1 MKGKK
6 ILYISSEVIPYMPQT
21 EIATMTYALPKM
33 VNEHGG
39 QTRIFIPKYGIINER
54 RHQLHEVIRLSGI
67 NLIIDDMDMPLIL
80 KVASIPKERMQ
91 VYFIDS
97 EDYFKNRLVKF
108 DKNNKLYK
116 DNDER
121 SIFFAKGVI
130 ETIKKL
136 NWAPDLIHV
145 HGWIASLLPL
155 YLKNFYKDD
164 PMFEKTKVIV
174 SLYDNQIKGKLDKK
188 VVDKLKFDE
197 IQDKNLSILDD
208 PTYENLYKISLA
220 LADGV
225 IFASDI
231 KSKYKDL
238 LKKIKIPELECY
250 SHDDFDKQYLDFYNK
265 FLVDES

>member
-6 ILYISSEVIPYMPQT
+6 ILYVSSEVIPYMPQT
-21 EIATMTYALPKM
+21 DIANMTYSLPKM
-33 VNEHGG
+33 VNENGG

-97 EDYFKNRLVKF
+97 EDYFKNRLVEC
-108 DKNNKLYK
+108 DKNGKLYK

-121 SIFFAKGVI
+121 SIFFAKGII

-136 NWAPDLIHV
+136 NWTPDLIHV

-155 YLKNFYKDD
+155 YLKNFYNND
-164 PMFEKTKVIV
+164 PMFEKTKVIM
-174 SLYDNQIKGKLDKK
+174 SIYDNQLKGKLDKK
-188 VVDKLKFDE
+188 IINKLKFDD
-197 IQDKNLSILDD
+197 IDDKNLSILEN
-208 PTYENLYKISLA
+208 PTYDNLYRISLA
-220 LADGV
+220 LSDGV

-231 KSKYKDL
+231 KKNYIEMI
-238 LKKIKIPELECY
+238 KKAKIPVLECF
-250 SHDDFDKQYLDFYNK
+250 SNIDFKKEYLDFYEK
-265 FLVDES
+265 FLQDEN

>member
-6 ILYISSEVIPYMPQT
+6 ILFISSEVIPYMPQT

-97 EDYFKNRLVKF
+97 EDYFKNRLVQF

-250 SHDDFDKQYLDFYNK
+250 SDDFDKQYLDFYNK
-265 FLVDES
+265 FLGDES

>member
-164 PMFEKTKVIV
+164 LMFEKTKVIV

-231 KSKYKDL
+231 KNKYKDL

-250 SHDDFDKQYLDFYNK
+250 SHDNFDKQYFDFYNK
-265 FLVDES
+265 FLADES

>member
-1 MKGKK
+1 
-6 ILYISSEVIPYMPQT
+6 MPQT

-155 YLKNFYKDD
+155 YLKNFYIDD

-231 KSKYKDL
+231 KTKYKDL

-250 SHDDFDKQYLDFYNK
+250 S
-265 FLVDES
+265 